1 LRIRSY
7 CGIVDEVNTP
17 DTPPTD
23 LESTVAD
30 ARQALAAADPA
41 TPSQALPHLRTAA
54 ELVTRA
60 IDEAMALT
68 VLNENVSIRAAAQ
81 LAGLSENAVGPRLA
95 RTAALAQYG
104 DQAGRVSAKGVE
116 RARYDVERGDYE
128 PAPPA
133 AAPMRFRARRP
144 D

>member
-17 DTPPTD
+17 DTPPTA

-104 DQAGRVSAKGVE
+104 DPAGRVSAKGVE

-128 PAPPA
+128 PAPPQ